1 MSDLERRIR
10 DLRRRGRE
18 AAEEARREEEEE
30 RRRSRA
36 RAAEAEDRMRR
47 LRNSPRHRTQR
58 QIGLL
63 TEEVGGVFYIQKL
76 RLLNFVCRGNLLP
89 EKGER
94 EI

>member
-36 RAAEAEDRMRR
+36 RAEEAEDRMRR
-47 LRNSPRHRTQR
+47 LRNSPQHRTQR

-63 TEEVGGVFYIQKL
+63 TEEVGGF
-76 RLLNFVCRGNLLP
+76 LLKKIISLLEIFVYYHSSCMIS
-89 EKGER
+89 ET
-94 EI
+94 

>member
-36 RAAEAEDRMRR
+36 RAEEAEDRMRR
-47 LRNSPRHRTQR
+47 LRNSPQHRTQR

-63 TEEVGGVFYIQKL
+63 TEEVGGFLKYNS
-76 RLLNFVCRGNLLP
+76 LLEIFASIIMHDQRNL
-89 EKGER
+89 K
-94 EI
+94 